1 MGLVMRGFRTHPHHG
16 RAIPQEVAA
25 GWVGLTQSA
34 LSRCE
39 RGEHAFTEAKLM
51 SWAHTLGLPEHLRWF
66 SAPNTAQQVSKSM
79 VPVAELPTVA
89 FAEADRS
96 VTGSSA
102 DGPCVLMRIEGR
114 DVLVPVDRRTVL
126 SAGLRAA
133 LGSVTDAFA
142 PPTHRP
148 REAVKLT
155 APAQV
160 DDLLAHLRDQWH
172 MLVKTDNLLGPR
184 YAVRGV
190 LDQLSIIEGVLESV
204 TVAARREVAR
214 LGAQYAES
222 ASWLYEDSRDLAT
235 AYYWNN
241 RAMEWAH
248 EAGDDLLLSWTLFR
262 RSQQVVSTGNAT
274 HVLSL
279 AHAAGRSGE
288 ALLPPM
294 RAAIAQQEAV
304 GHSMDGDERS
314 AQRKLDEA
322 RQWAATDIDGD
333 ARNGHGSFCT
343 ASYIEVQRAGCWLT
357 LGKPKRA
364 IELYESTVPQVPTV
378 YRRDRGM
385 ALGRLARA
393 YSVVGEPEQAARAA
407 TDALDIARSVGSA
420 RTIAEVQI
428 VGQRLK
434 PYRQAE
440 AVAQLLDELGV
451 GQAS

>member
-1 MGLVMRGFRTHPHHG
+1 
-16 RAIPQEVAA
+16 
-25 GWVGLTQSA
+25 
-34 LSRCE
+34 
-39 RGEHAFTEAKLM
+39 
-51 SWAHTLGLPEHLRWF
+51 
-66 SAPNTAQQVSKSM
+66 
-79 VPVAELPTVA
+79 
-89 FAEADRS
+89 
-96 VTGSSA
+96 
-102 DGPCVLMRIEGR
+102 
-114 DVLVPVDRRTVL
+114 
-126 SAGLRAA
+126 
-133 LGSVTDAFA
+133 
-142 PPTHRP
+142 
-148 REAVKLT
+148 
-155 APAQV
+155 
-160 DDLLAHLRDQWH
+160 

-222 ASWLYEDSRDLAT
+222 ASWLYEDSGDLAT

-262 RSQQVVSTGNAT
+262 RSQQVVATGNAT

-357 LGKPKRA
+357 LGKPQRA
-364 IELYESTVPQVPTV
+364 VELYESTVPQVPTV

-393 YSVVGEPEQAARAA
+393 YSVVGELPVV
-407 TDALDIARSVGSA
+407 VG
-420 RTIAEVQI
+420 TFCV
-428 VGQRLK
+428 VW
-434 PYRQAE
+434 
-440 AVAQLLDELGV
+440 
-451 GQAS
+451 

>member
-1 MGLVMRGFRTHPHHG
+1 VHRAVGRQLQLAGTRFAEHPF
-16 RAIPQEVAA
+16 VAEQLT
-25 GWVGLTQSA
+25 GQPVGQQTRNYTPICSSRELTQ
-34 LSRCE
+34 
-39 RGEHAFTEAKLM
+39 
-51 SWAHTLGLPEHLRWF
+51 
-66 SAPNTAQQVSKSM
+66 
-79 VPVAELPTVA
+79 
-89 FAEADRS
+89 
-96 VTGSSA
+96 
-102 DGPCVLMRIEGR
+102 
-114 DVLVPVDRRTVL
+114 
-126 SAGLRAA
+126 
-133 LGSVTDAFA
+133 
-142 PPTHRP
+142 
-148 REAVKLT
+148 
-155 APAQV
+155 
-160 DDLLAHLRDQWH
+160 
-172 MLVKTDNLLGPR
+172 
-184 YAVRGV
+184 
-190 LDQLSIIEGVLESV
+190 LESV

-262 RSQQVVSTGNAT
+262 RSQQVVATGNAT

-440 AVAQLLDELGV
+440 SVAQLLDELAV